1 MTKPDTH
8 SRLIALLKVVLPL
21 AALALL
27 SSLFL
32 VSRSINPDEA
42 IPSSAVDVED
52 RLREPRMTQP
62 TYSGVTQDGA
72 ALTLSASELRPRQ
85 DQPGSARAMG
95 LIGALETPDGLRT
108 DLAAGAADLDAAPG
122 EIRLSGGVEIRQSNG
137 WTVTTEQMALRTDR
151 TALSAPSDVTAEGP
165 AGKLT
170 AGSMRLSQQPEQGA
184 GYVLVFNGPVK
195 LLYQPGN

>member
-108 DLAAGAADLDAAPG
+108 DLAAAYQNDLHTK
-122 EIRLSGGVEIRQSNG
+122 ILSFLTGGCS
-137 WTVTTEQMALRTDR
+137 ALAR
-151 TALSAPSDVTAEGP
+151 EY
-165 AGKLT
+165 
-170 AGSMRLSQQPEQGA
+170 QI
-184 GYVLVFNGPVK
+184 LV
-195 LLYQPGN
+195 